1 MNKNCNAGVYLYNC
15 DYGRTV
21 NDYLGPKS
29 MKYVKIYRD
38 YERISVQYVIFL
50 ELFEL
55 IWNFFGKLKCFD
67 LQNDLHSAL
76 SVSTHFM
83 TIFDEKT

>member
-1 MNKNCNAGVYLYNC
+1 MSGDKYYTAGAVGGAIQATYLEGQEI
-15 DYGRTV
+15 DVTF
-21 NDYLGPKS
+21 
-29 MKYVKIYRD
+29 
-38 YERISVQYVIFL
+38 ERISVQYVIFL

-67 LQNDLHSAL
+67 LQNDLHSVL

>member
-1 MNKNCNAGVYLYNC
+1 MFVVHYH
-15 DYGRTV
+15 
-21 NDYLGPKS
+21 S
-29 MKYVKIYRD
+29 
-38 YERISVQYVIFL
+38 ERISVQYVIFL

-55 IWNFFGKLKCFD
+55 IWNFFGKLMCFD
-67 LQNDLHSAL
+67 LQNDLHSVL